1 MEQSFASEQSLR
13 NSLRN
18 VQRILHDELPAPAD
32 GTVAG
37 RPLAELDPQF
47 AGGNLEGA
55 SITLFGSLDACEDI
69 YRRAAADCTC
79 FAFQTFEFLSAWS
92 KTVGAA
98 QNVSEHIVCVTDRGG
113 CPLLILPLAIH
124 RETFPRTLRFLGGD
138 LTDYNAPVI
147 DAAFAREIRSGDFS
161 RLWRVVLSLLPGF
174 DAVWLRRMPPTVEDV
189 PNPMLELRGTE
200 VTDHAH
206 AVVLPESFADYAA
219 PRSTQF
225 FAKNRQYRRKLARTG
240 ALVFSV
246 ADDATERRRI
256 LQAMMRHKSHWLIE
270 SGLPDQYALPGYP
283 AFYERLTDTQMQEGS
298 VFVSALLLDNE
309 PIGFVWGMVFRARF
323 YVLVTT
329 HDAKWRPLSAGR
341 LAVESVLQWC
351 IDAPDVRIFDM
362 TIGDENYK
370 QRWTDQPLALN
381 EHISYRTPRGAA
393 FVAARRLRNVLRK
406 NERARALFEKARA
419 LSERAKALFKPTD
432 KD

>member
-1 MEQSFASEQSLR
+1 VEQSLASKQR
-13 NSLRN
+13 IQGSQHI
-18 VQRILHDELPAPAD
+18 VQRILHDEATEGAVRSQRLAD
-32 GTVAG
+32 
-37 RPLAELDPQF
+37 LDPQF
-47 AGGNLEGA
+47 AGGNLDGA
-55 SITLFGSLDACEDI
+55 SVTLYASLEECEGV
-69 YRRAAADCTC
+69 YRQAVTDCTC

-92 KTVGAA
+92 NTVGKA
-98 QNVSEHIVCVTDRGG
+98 QNVSEHIVHVTDRAGRT
-113 CPLLILPLAIH
+113 LLILPLAIH
-124 RETFPRTLRFLGGD
+124 REKLLRTLRFLGGD

-147 DAAFAREIRSGDFS
+147 DAAFARGIRPGDFS
-161 RLWRVVLSLLPGF
+161 RLWNVVLALLPGF

-206 AVVLPESFADYAA
+206 AVVLPASFAEYSA
-219 PRSTQF
+219 PRSSQF

-240 ALVFSV
+240 SLVFSMPE
-246 ADDATERRRI
+246 DTTERRRI
-256 LQAMMRHKSHWLIE
+256 LQAMMRHKSHWLLE
-270 SGLPDQYALPGYP
+270 TGLPDQYTFPGYP
-283 AFYERLTDTQMQEGS
+283 AFYERLTDTPMQEGS

-309 PIGFVWGMVFRARF
+309 SIGFVWGMVFRGRF

-351 IDAPDVRIFDM
+351 IDAPDIRIFDM

-370 QRWTDQPLALN
+370 QRWTDQPLALS
-381 EHISYRTPRGAA
+381 EYISFRTPTGAA

-406 NERARALFEKARA
+406 NDRARAVFEKARA
-419 LSERAKALFKPTD
+419 LSERAKALFKPAA
-432 KD
+432 KG